1 MPALHGGPAI
11 VGGGR
16 TTQEFVVK
24 STDLRP
30 GMAVK
35 MDGNLFVITQFT
47 HVTPG
52 NLRAFVALKIKNVVN
67 GMFLEKRLRSGEDI
81 EVVDLDRRPMEYL
94 YSEASGY
101 VFMDQESYEQITLPE
116 MLVGEFMG
124 YVKPNTVI
132 TVMICDGRP
141 VSIELPNV
149 VELTVTETPPGIKGA
164 TATNQLKEA
173 TLETGL
179 KTRVPPFIAAGEVV
193 RINTED
199 GSYNSRA

>member
-1 MPALHGGPAI
+1 
-11 VGGGR
+11 
-16 TTQEFVVK
+16 
-24 STDLRP
+24 
-30 GMAVK
+30 MAVK
-35 MDGNLFVITQFT
+35 IDGNLNVITQFT

-52 NLRAFVALKIKNVVN
+52 NLRAFVSIKIKNVIH
-67 GMFLEKRLRSGEDI
+67 GAILEKRLRSGEDI

-94 YSEASGY
+94 FTEASGH
-101 VFMDQESYEQITLPE
+101 VFMDQDSFEQISLPDA
-116 MLVGEFMG
+116 LVGEFMG

-132 TVMICDGRP
+132 TVLICEGRP

-149 VELTVTETPPGIKGA
+149 VELSVTETAPGIKGA

-179 KTRVPPFIAAGEVV
+179 KTRVPPFIGVGEMV